1 MGGLPAPRNCGKS
14 QRESRKFLQ
23 ERMEQRKDRRKNQ
36 INLGGD
42 CRSYVRIKHIVFYSP
57 YVVIELIVCNLIF
70 YLQIIDLKGSLF
82 LQDACC

>member
-42 CRSYVRIKHIVFYSP
+42 CRSYGFVY
-57 YVVIELIVCNLIF
+57 
-70 YLQIIDLKGSLF
+70 GSLR
-82 LQDACC
+82 AN